1 MEVYMH
7 TVKGIH
13 KEQNEDRIL
22 VQQQV
27 YQDVT
32 ADMDVADGFVAVAD
46 GVGGNYGGAA
56 AAQFLCEQ
64 VGRLARP
71 ELESFRA
78 INEALLVY
86 GREQSHGGKMAATF
100 SGLFFGE
107 GLPVLVHTGNTRVY
121 AIQAGKYLRQLT
133 RDDTVVQYLLDTG
146 RLTEQEAESYA
157 ARNEITSCFGGG
169 RPDLLRLTIRRLT
182 DDAEQYLLTTDG
194 VHEHVST
201 DELED
206 ILATAEGDWLAAVK
220 QMVQQSIVHHSA
232 DDCTAVILDAAV

>member
-1 MEVYMH
+1 MEVYMY
-7 TVKGIH
+7 TVNGRH

-22 VQQQV
+22 AGQQI

-32 ADMDVADGFVAVAD
+32 ADMDFAGGFLAVAD

-56 AAQFLCEQ
+56 AAQFLCERIA
-64 VGRLARP
+64 GLTRP
-71 ELESFRA
+71 ELESLCA
-78 INEALLVY
+78 VNEALLSY
-86 GREQSHGGKMAATF
+86 GREIPHGEKMAATL

-107 GLPVLVHTGNTRVY
+107 GLPVLIHAGNTRVY

-146 RLTEQEAESYA
+146 KLTEEEAESYA

-169 RPDLLRLTIRRLT
+169 RPDLLRLTIRRLP

-194 VHEHVST
+194 VHEYAST
-201 DELED
+201 DEMED
-206 ILATAEGDWLAAVK
+206 ILVAAQGDWLAAVK
-220 QMVQQSIVHHSA
+220 QMVGLAKDHHSP
-232 DDCTAVILDAAV
+232 DDCTAVILDVAV